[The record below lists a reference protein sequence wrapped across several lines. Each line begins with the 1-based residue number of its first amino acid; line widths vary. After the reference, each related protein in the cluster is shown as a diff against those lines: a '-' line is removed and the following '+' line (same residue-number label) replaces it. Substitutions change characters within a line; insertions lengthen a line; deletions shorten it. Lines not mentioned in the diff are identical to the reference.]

1 MMLGDSPLARYQRD
15 LARPDFVT
23 DAAQRRAVDAFES
36 LFVSLVST
44 PPGRDWRG
52 RRRAWTPVEG
62 LYLWGGVGRGK
73 TYLMDLFYE
82 ALPFQHKLRTH
93 FHRFMLDIH
102 RRRRDYANT
111 VDPLLPIAKDIA
123 AEVRVLCFDEF
134 FISDI
139 GDAMILGRLLD
150 ALFEQGVC
158 LVATSNL
165 VPDQLYRDG
174 LQRERFLPAIE
185 QLKARVHVLNVD
197 GGTDYRLRSLTQM
210 ALYHQP
216 DDAHADEQM
225 SATFKT
231 LAPEPRISA
240 ATITLNEREL
250 LTEQMADGVIWFS
263 FKTLCEGP
271 RSVSD
276 YIELA
281 QTHHTVLIS
290 HVPALGVDGD
300 DPARRFVHL
309 VDAFYD
315 RNIKL
320 VISAAAPITTLY
332 QGQKLRFEFERTCS
346 RLLEMQSEEYLA
358 RPHLP

>member
-1 MMLGDSPLARYQRD
+1 MMLGASPLTRYQRD

-23 DAAQRRAVDAFES
+23 DAAQRRAVDAFEA
-36 LFVSLVST
+36 LFVALVST
-44 PPGRDWRG
+44 PAGRDWLG

-82 ALPFQHKLRTH
+82 ALPFPQKLRTH
-93 FHRFMLDIH
+93 FHRFMRDIH

-111 VDPLLPIAKDIA
+111 VDPLVPIARDIA

-134 FISDI
+134 FVSDI
-139 GDAMILGRLLD
+139 GDAMILGRLLE
-150 ALFEQGVC
+150 ALFAEGVC

-165 VPDQLYRDG
+165 VPDQLYREG
-174 LQRERFLPAIE
+174 LQRERFLPAIA

-210 ALYHQP
+210 ALYHHP
-216 DDAHADEQM
+216 DDAHADERL
-225 SATFKT
+225 SASFEA
-231 LAPEPRISA
+231 LAPEPGTA
-240 ATITLNEREL
+240 KGMITLNDRDLPVER
-250 LTEQMADGVIWFS
+250 MADGVIWFS
-263 FKTLCEGP
+263 FAILCEGP

-276 YIELA
+276 YLELA
-281 QTHHTVLIS
+281 QTHHTVLVS
-290 HVPALGVDGD
+290 HVPAPGVDGE

-315 RNIKL
+315 RNVKL
-320 VISAAAPITTLY
+320 VISAAAPIAALY
-332 QGQKLRFEFERTCS
+332 QGEKLRFEFERTCS

>member
-1 MMLGDSPLARYQRD
+1 MMLGDSPLTRYQRD

-36 LFVSLVST
+36 LFVTLVST

-52 RRRAWTPVEG
+52 RRRDWTPVEG

-82 ALPFQHKLRTH
+82 ALPFSQKRRTH

-102 RRRRDYANT
+102 RRRRDYTDT
-111 VDPLLPIAKDIA
+111 VDPLLPIARDIA
-123 AEVRVLCFDEF
+123 SEVRVLCFDEF
-134 FISDI
+134 FVSDI

-150 ALFEQGVC
+150 ALFVHGVC

-165 VPDQLYRDG
+165 TPDQLYRDG
-174 LQRERFLPAIE
+174 LQRERFLPAID
-185 QLKARVHVLNVD
+185 QLKAHVHVLNVD

-216 DDAHADEQM
+216 DDAHAEARL
-225 SATFKT
+225 SETFQA
-231 LAPEPRISA
+231 LAPGSTESET
-240 ATITLNEREL
+240 TITVNDRSLPFQQRAE
-250 LTEQMADGVIWFS
+250 GVIWFT
-263 FKTLCEGP
+263 FKALCEGP
-271 RSVSD
+271 RSVAD

-290 HVPALGVDGD
+290 HVPALGLDGD

-315 RNIKL
+315 RGVKL
-320 VISAAAPITTLY
+320 VISAAAPITALY
-332 QGQKLRFEFERTCS
+332 QGQKLHFEFERTCS
-346 RLLEMQSEEYLA
+346 RLLEMQSEDYLA

>member
-1 MMLGDSPLARYQRD
+1 MMLGESPLTRYQRD
-15 LARPDFVT
+15 LQRPDFVV
-23 DAAQRRAVDAFES
+23 DAAQQRAVEAFET
-36 LFVSLVST
+36 LFVRLMST
-44 PPGRDWRG
+44 PPGHDWRG
-52 RRRAWTPVEG
+52 RRRPWSPVEG

-82 ALPFQHKLRTH
+82 ALPFRYKLRTH

-102 RRRRDYANT
+102 HRRKAYANT
-111 VDPLLPIAKDIA
+111 ADPLIHIARDIAKD
-123 AEVRVLCFDEF
+123 VRVLCFDEF

-150 ALFEQGVC
+150 GLFEQGVC

-165 VPDQLYRDG
+165 IPDLLYRDG
-174 LQRERFLPAIE
+174 LQRERFLPAIA
-185 QLKARVHVLNVD
+185 QLNSRLQVLNVD
-197 GGTDYRLRSLTQM
+197 GGTDYRLRTLTQM

-216 DDAHADEQM
+216 DSAHTDALMLNAFQ
-225 SATFKT
+225 T
-231 LAPEPRISA
+231 LAPEPGTA
-240 ATITLNEREL
+240 KQQITLNERAL
-250 LTEQMADGVIWFS
+250 DTEWMADGVIWFTFS
-263 FKTLCEGP
+263 ALCEGP
-271 RSVSD
+271 RSVAD

-290 HVPALGVDGD
+290 HLPVLGRDGD

-315 RNIKL
+315 RNVKL
-320 VISAAAPITTLY
+320 IISAATPIEMLY
-332 QGQKLRFEFERTCS
+332 QGQKLRFEFERTYS